1 MRPPSYELGK
11 VCASHE
17 GRGQIPCRARLH
29 HHLCTTARGR
39 VALMKLLRNPARWT
53 AGGFARAEHHHLN
66 TGDVD
71 VPPPSPHD
79 DGKTQEI
86 GCGLEKCCG
95 LAAAWQHWWARVR
108 AAFGD
113 GHCATHGETHND
125 IDCDPSFMQSVLQ
138 MKREYAVGY
147 SSKLYHL
154 TRHFGAPAQPLPQLP
169 GFSLIIIMIIFLSV
183 RFNTP

>member
-1 MRPPSYELGK
+1 
-11 VCASHE
+11 
-17 GRGQIPCRARLH
+17 
-29 HHLCTTARGR
+29 
-39 VALMKLLRNPARWT
+39 MKPLRNPARWT
-53 AGGFARAEHHHLN
+53 AGGFARAEHHHLH

-113 GHCATHGETHND
+113 GHCATHGEPHND

-138 MKREYAVGY
+138 MKWEYAVGY
-147 SSKLYHL
+147 SSNIYTIPFHFCRPAFRQVGDKILC
-154 TRHFGAPAQPLPQLP
+154 RCFGAPAQPLPELA
-169 GFSLIIIMIIFLSV
+169 GFSLII
-183 RFNTP
+183 